1 MKKEKVTKEITL
13 TGNTAIKFGNPNAT
27 NGDMLIMGN
36 FKNICGEANWNGL
49 HSSENSWLDNLDMTR
64 FSETIGINLEMI
76 INTIRNGHKI
86 IFIGSHESIR
96 YWEDLLCNMMKMGYL
111 TEDENPSTHQIK
123 KILRNQTRSVETDAI
138 YEDAARMYGDVK
150 TTKSSKELNERIKNN
165 INILFNNIKKAKMN
179 FSNIVL
185 NPPYIKSLHLE
196 IFKNAL
202 DLLTDDGHLVIVEP
216 ATWLINVRR
225 NGKAKI
231 YDEIKKRI
239 NGHVKSVVIE
249 NLNKDFGT
257 GLYVPFSITDID
269 MTYSG
274 PIEFTCCGD
283 IKIVKSLYDCN
294 LIGDY
299 KTIWGILEKVQKY
312 GDMMK
317 SHITKESVDGDYWY
331 AKYAELL
338 PKAGCFMSGSVVHA
352 GTNLK
357 NMFINDTYYRNGYLT
372 SFFDCGFHTIA
383 NEISKEPLHSI
394 KRGGLIGSHQT
405 TDKIADNIYGAKQE
419 LENWR
424 HFIFNNKL
432 PLFLNIV
439 LTIDQHNNSK
449 EFLPWLVD
457 KQYTD
462 DEINKLFGFTEEEIK
477 LMDDTL
483 KKFERNSPWFKRYMC
498 GKDSQDETTVP
509 EPIVFD
515 VSDFDNNLE
524 DIKSMDEDTLAHE
537 YPAWYSAWEAET
549 NSGETDYSFRF
560 WLNEQFEE
568 QKLIAEAMEE
578 D

>member
-165 INILFNNIKKAKMN
+165 INILFNNIKKAKMK

-202 DLLTDDGHLVIVEP
+202 NLLTDDGHLVIVEP

-225 NGKAKI
+225 NGKAKM

-257 GLYVPFSITDID
+257 SLFVPFAITDID
-269 MTYSG
+269 MSYTG
-274 PIEFTCCGD
+274 PIKFTCCGEE
-283 IKIVKSLYDCN
+283 KTVNSLYDCN

-299 KTIWGILEKVQKY
+299 KIIWSILEKVQKY
-312 GDMMK
+312 GNMMN
-317 SHITKESVDGDYWY
+317 SHITKEKMGGGYLY
-331 AKYAELL
+331 AKYQE
-338 PKAGCFMSGSVVHA
+338 
-352 GTNLK
+352 
-357 NMFINDTYYRNGYLT
+357 
-372 SFFDCGFHTIA
+372 
-383 NEISKEPLHSI
+383 
-394 KRGGLIGSHQT
+394 LIGSDSIGCAPTTGRVGMNYDGDSTLWTKCQNGEYAKGYFISVWHT
-405 TDKIADNIYGAKQE
+405 FNNSISDTPHCSYDRGKHLTDKIADNIYGTKQE
-419 LENWR
+419 LENWK

-498 GKDSQDETTVP
+498 GKESQDETTVP

>member
-1 MKKEKVTKEITL
+1 MKKEKITKEITL
-13 TGNTAIKFGNPNAT
+13 TGNTSIKFGDPNAT

-111 TEDENPSTHQIK
+111 TEDENPATHQIK
-123 KILRNQTRSVETDAI
+123 KILRNQTRSVETEVI
-138 YEDAARMYGDVK
+138 YEDAARMYGNVK

-165 INILFNNIKKAKMN
+165 INILFNNIKKAKMK

-225 NGKAKI
+225 NGKAKM

-274 PIEFTCCGD
+274 PIEFTCCGEE
-283 IKIVKSLYDCN
+283 KTVNSLYDCN
-294 LIGDY
+294 LVGNY
-299 KTIWGILEKVQKY
+299 NTILSILEKVQNY

-317 SHITKESVDGDYWY
+317 NHITKQKIIGDYWY
-331 AKYAELL
+331 AKYSEIISLG
-338 PKAGCFMSGSVVHA
+338 GCA
-352 GTNLK
+352 ATTGTVGCKYDAK
-357 NMFINDTYYRNGYLT
+357 NVWINTSNGDYCTCFVTTAYHTYG
-372 SFFDCGFHTIA
+372 
-383 NEISKEPLHSI
+383 NEISQNPLCSYD
-394 KRGGLIGSHQT
+394 RSHKLK
-405 TDKIADNIYGAKQE
+405 DKIADNVYGTKQE
-419 LENWR
+419 LENWK

>member
-13 TGNTAIKFGNPNAT
+13 TGNTAIKFGDPKST

-86 IFIGSHESIR
+86 IFIGSHDSIR

-111 TEDENPSTHQIK
+111 TKEENPSNSMIK
-123 KILRNQTRSVETDAI
+123 KILRNQTRSVETESV

-165 INILFNNIKKAKMN
+165 INTLFNNIKKTKMK

-185 NPPYIKSLHLE
+185 NPPYIKSLHLD
-196 IFKNAL
+196 IFKMAL
-202 DLLTDDGHLVIVEP
+202 DLLTDDGHLVVVEP

-225 NGKAKI
+225 NGKAKL
-231 YDEIKKRI
+231 YDEIKKKI
-239 NGHVKSVVIE
+239 DGHVKSVVIE
-249 NLNKDFGT
+249 NLNRDFGIH
-257 GLYVPFSITDID
+257 LDSPFSITDID
-269 MTYSG
+269 MTYTG
-274 PIEFTCCGD
+274 PIKFTCCGEE
-283 IKIVKSLYDCN
+283 KTVNSLYDCN

-299 KTIWGILEKVQKY
+299 KTIWSILEKVQKY
-312 GDMMK
+312 GDVMDNHQIESK
-317 SHITKESVDGDYWY
+317 RIDEKENKGLYFLSYTDG
-331 AKYAELL
+331 LL
-338 PKAGCFMSGSVVHA
+338 NAL
-352 GTNLK
+352 GTNAMHLIFNEELNPRVVLK
-357 NMFINDTYYRNGYLT
+357 CKSGIFATQYLDCAAKGEITYNV
-372 SFFDCGFHTIA
+372 A
-383 NEISKEPLHSI
+383 SKGKKNKYNSV
-394 KRGGLIGSHQT
+394 
-405 TDKIADNIYGAKQE
+405 YGTKQE
-419 LENWR
+419 LENWK

-462 DEINKLFGFTEEEIK
+462 DEINTLFGFTDEEIK

-498 GKDSQDETTVP
+498 GKESQDGESVP
-509 EPIVFD
+509 ESRID
-515 VSDFDNNLE
+515 DIDFDATLE
-524 DIKSMDEDTLAHE
+524 EIETMDEKTLIKE
-537 YPAWYSAWEAET
+537 YGNWHMCWESEV

-560 WLNEQFEE
+560 WLKEQFEE
-568 QKLIAEAMEE
+568 KKMLAEMME
-578 D
+578 DDD